1 MNSVRSTRPI
11 SRSATANSC
20 CRGYEENFRKSWLGC
35 QPLRDAQEWLGFVG
49 RLVLGTFWIYI
60 TGRISA
66 WEVKIQVAKWGNS
79 LAVRLPAELVREL
92 GLKEGDQIDLVKD
105 DGRVRV
111 RRLARADEVLTGL
124 RRFRGKL
131 SAAERLSRDD
141 AHER

>member
-1 MNSVRSTRPI
+1 M
-11 SRSATANSC
+11 
-20 CRGYEENFRKSWLGC
+20 
-35 QPLRDAQEWLGFVG
+35 
-49 RLVLGTFWIYI
+49 
-60 TGRISA
+60 
-66 WEVKIQVAKWGNS
+66 QVAKWGNS

-111 RRLARADEVLTGL
+111 RRLARADGVLTGL